1 MAGSPDR
8 RLTSMMAPSVL
19 LEDGQARLVLGSAGS
34 ARLRGAIVQI
44 IRNVVDHKLPLEEA
58 LPAPRVHFDEGQ
70 LHLEGGI
77 DPEVADELEADGYD
91 VIRWSAR
98 NLYFGGAAA
107 VAYPADGRLE
117 AAGDPRRGGAGVV
130 VG

>member
-1 MAGSPDR
+1 
-8 RLTSMMAPSVL
+8 
-19 LEDGQARLVLGSAGS
+19 
-34 ARLRGAIVQI
+34 
-44 IRNVVDHKLPLEEA
+44 VVDHKLPLEEA

>member
-1 MAGSPDR
+1 
-8 RLTSMMAPSVL
+8 MMSPSVL
-19 LEDGQARLVLGSAGS
+19 LEDGRARLVLGSAGS

-44 IRNVVDHKLPLEEA
+44 IRNVVDHGLPLEEA
-58 LPAPRVHFDEGQ
+58 LPAPRVHFEEGR

-77 DPEVADELEADGYD
+77 DPEVADVLEADGYD
-91 VIRWSAR
+91 VIRWRAL

-107 VAYPADGRLE
+107 VAYRADGGLE

>member
-1 MAGSPDR
+1 
-8 RLTSMMAPSVL
+8 
-19 LEDGQARLVLGSAGS
+19 AGS
-34 ARLRGAIVQI
+34 ALFRGAAVQI
-44 IRNVVDHKLPLEEA
+44 IGSVFGHELPLEEA
-58 LPAPRVHFDEGQ
+58 LPAPRIHFEDGR

-77 DPEVADELEADGYD
+77 DPDAADELEADGYD
-91 VIRWSAR
+91 VVRWSAR

-107 VAYPADGRLE
+107 VASPSGGGLE